1 MKGFTVIELIVVLI
15 LVLIV
20 TGISAFIYNQ
30 VARNS
35 ELVIQRINIKDQ
47 LAKVDSTL
55 RRELLKAGPTV
66 DGLSVQSNSV
76 TFVATVPFSKS
87 SYGIYGSATKLR
99 YSLNFSNGVLVLSVQ
114 EIGGSYTKSI
124 QIGELDECTFSNPN
138 LGVLMYTLGKNVGS
152 KSYKLRSLV
161 VLSNIK

>member
-1 MKGFTVIELIVVLI
+1 MRGFTVVELIVVLI
-15 LVLIV
+15 LISIV

-30 VARNS
+30 VTRNS
-35 ELVIQRINIKDQ
+35 ELVIQRTNIKDQ

-76 TFVATVPFSKS
+76 MFVAIVPFSKS
-87 SYGIYGSATKLR
+87 SYGIYGSAAKLR
-99 YSLNFSNGVLVLSVQ
+99 YSLNFSNGVLVLNIQ
-114 EIGGSYTKSI
+114 EIGGSYSKSI
-124 QIGELDECTFSNPN
+124 QIGELDECIFSSPN
-138 LGVLMYTLGKNVGS
+138 LGVILYTLGRNVGS
-152 KSYKLRSLV
+152 KSYRLHSSV